1 MLEMHQRRI
10 LIFILAA
17 LSAGVIIGVGLHYYS
32 RRTATFTRQTTT
44 PRKIAEGTYSIL
56 SSDPASPT
64 QRADV
69 DSFTLWADP
78 DGHLRTVITLQ
89 LFGSSVRDPGK
100 PSHQTEVLE
109 LNSDLSMRRMRFE
122 LENTQISGDGA
133 LDCHVEPFS
142 LDCVS
147 TFKDESGKG
156 SIEATGGYATQ
167 FGAEIAVLDFPW
179 FFTTLV
185 AHSKRNSSG
194 STPLNA
200 VTIAF
205 DGQTPDTLVTGRVVE
220 AKADYLGTDVIQI
233 LDHATKAHK
242 FHMSGGRS
250 RDLPDLESTVWVS
263 DSGLLLALD
272 WMGEHWELTRFLQR
286 EKLIPELPV
295 DDGKSK

>member
-1 MLEMHQRRI
+1 MTSSAKMLEMHQRRI
-10 LIFILAA
+10 LVFILAA
-17 LSAGVIIGVGLHYYS
+17 LSALVIIGVGLHYYT
-32 RRTATFTRQTTT
+32 RRTAT
-44 PRKIAEGTYSIL
+44 PRKIAEGTYSVS

-64 QRADV
+64 SRADV
-69 DSFTLWADP
+69 DSFTLWTDP
-78 DGHLRTVITLQ
+78 NGHLRTVIALQ
-89 LFGSSVRDPGK
+89 LFGSSARDPTR
-100 PSHQTEVLE
+100 PFRQTEVLE
-109 LNSDLSMRRMRFE
+109 LNSDLSMRRLRFE
-122 LENTQISGDGA
+122 LENTKISGDGA
-133 LDCHVEPFS
+133 LDCSVGPFS

-147 TFKDESGKG
+147 TFEDDKGKG
-156 SIEATGGYATQ
+156 SIQATGSYATQ

-179 FFTTLV
+179 FFTTLA

-194 STPLNA
+194 STPLKA

-220 AKADYLGTDVIQI
+220 AKAEYLGTDVIQI

-295 DDGKSK
+295 DDDKSK